1 MKYENTFKAID
12 QILWKEQ
19 GCGSELDYLEQKS
32 WMLFLKYL
40 DDLETEREEEAEL
53 EGKTYKRLVTGFYRW
68 SQWATPKKKD
78 TMTGKMVLDTVNAM
92 SGDDLV
98 QFVDQKLFPYLKDFQ
113 NTATTTDTLEYKIG
127 EIFGELH
134 NKIRSGFNMREIIN
148 MIDELHF
155 QSAEDKHEMTV
166 LYESNIQRMGNA
178 GRNGGEYYT
187 PRPLIRGIIKVVDP
201 KIGETVYDPACG
213 SAGFLCEAFIYMKDK
228 IKSVKDHEALQRN
241 TFYGREKK
249 VLPYIIATMN
259 MIFHGVSAPNISHGN
274 TLATNLATI
283 QESDRKNVILANPPF
298 GGNERGEVLQ
308 NFEIR
313 TSETAYM
320 FMQHFIKTLKAG
332 GRAGIVIKNT
342 FLSNGDASAIRKM
355 LLENC
360 NLHTVLDLPSGV
372 FTGAGVKTVV
382 LFFTK
387 GEPTEKIWYYQVDKH
402 YTKTKPLIED
412 DLEEFLT
419 LQKTKA
425 ESAHSWN
432 LNVNDLDDTCD
443 LSVKNPDK
451 VEVVDER
458 TPPDILSTMINLSEE
473 STALLKKIEENL
485 NNAQAFFQ
493 TALTEMMTPKEG
505 WKYIPFEK
513 CLQKVP
519 KQAQVK
525 SKDYL
530 ETGRFPIVSQEA
542 ELISGYWDDE
552 TIVYSHKKP
561 VVVFGDHTKNVKFID
576 FDFVI
581 GADGTHI
588 LLPIDD
594 IDSKFFYYV
603 IKSIKLRNL
612 GYARHYKLLKETS
625 IPIPQLTEQLRIVE
639 YLDTAFAKIEILK
652 SNFTKLSLECDTLK
666 QSLLKQVFE

>member
-1 MKYENTFKAID
+1 MKYENTFRAID

-68 SQWATPKKKD
+68 SQWATPKKQD
-78 TMTGKMVLDTVNAM
+78 PLTGKMVLDTVNAM

-113 NTATTTDTLEYKIG
+113 NSATATDTLEYKIG

-166 LYESNIQRMGNA
+166 LYESNIQRMGKA

-187 PRPLIRGIIKVVDP
+187 PRPLIRSIIKVVDP
-201 KIGETVYDPACG
+201 KVGETVYDPACG
-213 SAGFLCEAFIYMKDK
+213 SAGFLCEAFLYMKDK
-228 IKSVKDHEALQRN
+228 INSVKDHEILQKA
-241 TFYGREKK
+241 TFYGKEKK
-249 VLPYIIATMN
+249 GLPYIIAIMN
-259 MIFHGVSAPNISHGN
+259 MIFHGVSAPNISHSN
-274 TLATNLATI
+274 TLATNLTTI

-342 FLSNGDASAIRKM
+342 FLSNGDATAIRKM

-360 NLHTVLDLPSGV
+360 NLHTVLDLPNGV

-387 GEPTEKIWYYQVDKH
+387 GEPTEKIWYYQIDKH
-402 YTKTKPLIED
+402 ITKTKPLTES
-412 DLEEFLT
+412 DLEEFIS
-419 LQKTKA
+419 LQKTKG
-425 ESAHSWN
+425 ESEHSWS
-432 LNVNDLDDTCD
+432 LSVKDLGDSCD
-443 LSVKNPDK
+443 LSVKNPNK
-451 VEVVDER
+451 IELIDER
-458 TPPDILSTMINLSEE
+458 TPQDILASIIDLNEE
-473 STALLKKIEENL
+473 SITLLKKMEESIK
-485 NNAQAFFQ
+485 NAQAFFQ
-493 TALTEMMTPKEG
+493 TALTEVLTPKEG

-519 KQAQVK
+519 KQVQIK

-530 ETGRFPIVSQEA
+530 KTGRFPIVSQEA
-542 ELISGYWDDE
+542 ELISGYWNDE
-552 TIVYSHKKP
+552 AIVYKHKKP
-561 VVVFGDHTKNVKFID
+561 VVIFGDHTKNVKFID
-576 FDFVI
+576 FNFVI

-588 LLPIDD
+588 LLPIDN

-625 IPIPQLTEQLRIVE
+625 IPVPQLSEQLSIVE
-639 YLDTAFAKIEILK
+639 YLDTLFAKIEILK
-652 SNFTKLSLECDTLK
+652 SNFAKSSLECDTLK